1 MNRLPPYLVLLFLLL
16 IVFVVDS
23 CQCAQAQTFQLIH
36 TFSGAMDGGTPYAGL
51 TIDRAGNL
59 YGTAYQGG
67 DLTCDAPWGCG
78 TIYQLKRSGSNFVFN
93 PLHSFTAGAD
103 GRWPASRLI
112 FGPDGALYGTTYE
125 GGTANCGGIGCGTV
139 YKVQPPAT
147 FCRTT
152 LCPWLETVLYSFTG
166 NADGYWPWSGGDLF
180 FDPAGNI
187 YGATPYT
194 TYASNIYGLVY
205 ELTRSGNS
213 YTQSVL
219 HGFSGS
225 DGSQPLAGIVADS
238 SGNVYGTTGAGG
250 LYGKGIVFELTYV
263 AGVGWTETV
272 LHNFSGYPNDG
283 DTPYGGLIPDPSG
296 NFYGTTYLG
305 GTHGGGTV
313 FELVRGNGGWSFVTL

>member
-1 MNRLPPYLVLLFLLL
+1 MRTVANLHTRNAEMISRFRCAKRRIDSVLVSAHHLLLTPGPHHSRRRCTMNRLPPYLVLLFLLL

-139 YKVQPPAT
+139 YKVQPP
-147 FCRTT
+147 RH
-152 LCPWLETVLYSFTG
+152 S
-166 NADGYWPWSGGDLF
+166 
-180 FDPAGNI
+180 
-187 YGATPYT
+187 
-194 TYASNIYGLVY
+194 
-205 ELTRSGNS
+205 
-213 YTQSVL
+213 
-219 HGFSGS
+219 
-225 DGSQPLAGIVADS
+225 
-238 SGNVYGTTGAGG
+238 
-250 LYGKGIVFELTYV
+250 
-263 AGVGWTETV
+263 
-272 LHNFSGYPNDG
+272 
-283 DTPYGGLIPDPSG
+283 
-296 NFYGTTYLG
+296 
-305 GTHGGGTV
+305 
-313 FELVRGNGGWSFVTL
+313 